1 MTQLIKM
8 AFRDLGRNR
17 RRSFFSALAVGIGLA
32 LLLLMA
38 SFIKGEMG
46 SALELA
52 IRLQTGHIQVRA
64 ESYDESKTSLKWEYL
79 IENPDQV
86 AAQIAALAPVKVATP
101 RLFAS
106 GIVSVRDESAGV
118 RVYGIDPL
126 SEANAPYREGMVS
139 GEFITPDDR
148 DGILIGQP
156 LAEKLGLQTGDTLNL
171 SVNTSNGDVD
181 EQTFTVRGIYST
193 QTNGFDTF
201 TVFLPISKAQAI
213 GGAENHA
220 STILVLLNDTAETD
234 AVAAALKGPGFQVL
248 TWKDMNELLLQTE
261 QMANSYMG
269 LFYLIVLG
277 ITATVVIN
285 TLVMSVFERTR
296 EIGILSAIGMR
307 GRQIMTLFLAESSFL
322 AVGGIVM
329 VLALGIA
336 VIALLAN
343 YGFNISQMGVTGIII
358 GNTIYP
364 KLTVEDTVTLTIMAF
379 VVTLLA
385 GLYPAIIAGRMEP
398 VDALRAEK

>member
-329 VLALGIA
+329 GLALGIA
-336 VIALLAN
+336 VIALLAH